1 MAKCKMTSALRTN
14 LNSKRLQRSQ
24 RADDRGLWFVLTVG
38 LPSAEPSK
46 VTRAEE
52 GLCLL
57 LGSNPQDT
65 LSEVSNVYSYI
76 L

>member
-1 MAKCKMTSALRTN
+1 M
-14 LNSKRLQRSQ
+14 NSKRLQRSQ
-24 RADDRGLWFVLTVG
+24 RVDDRGLWFVLTVG
-38 LPSAEPSK
+38 LPNGEPCK

-65 LSEVSNVYSYI
+65 LSEVSNVHSYI